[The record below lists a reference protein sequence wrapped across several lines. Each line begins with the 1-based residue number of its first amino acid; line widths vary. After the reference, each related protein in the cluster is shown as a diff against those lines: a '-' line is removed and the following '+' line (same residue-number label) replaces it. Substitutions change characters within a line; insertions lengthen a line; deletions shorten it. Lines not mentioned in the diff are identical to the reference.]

1 MTLVYATAR
10 RGNQSPVM
18 FSHIYYFRKSG
29 RLIGPIAVSFIFP
42 VCIASKIATRRKFY
56 RLPSLTVARRDDGR
70 METLRATRCQRE
82 REREGASERASDS
95 GRGRVRGKGRGS
107 SSGQRQRQQQ
117 QSPRLLSC
125 VRRCEESA
133 HRGQRSLADRSN
145 ARALTDDESAATTW
159 GTTVRCVSSAR
170 AISVRSRRRPKR
182 DRAPAMTGLTRAS

>member
-1 MTLVYATAR
+1 MSSFIRYNGEAIDVMTLVYATAR

-29 RLIGPIAVSFIFP
+29 RLIGPIVVSFIFP

-95 GRGRVRGKGRGS
+95 GRGRVRGKGRGRAAGSGSGS
-107 SSGQRQRQQQ
+107 SS
-117 QSPRLLSC
+117 
-125 VRRCEESA
+125 
-133 HRGQRSLADRSN
+133 
-145 ARALTDDESAATTW
+145 
-159 GTTVRCVSSAR
+159 
-170 AISVRSRRRPKR
+170 SRRGFC
-182 DRAPAMTGLTRAS
+182 RACGDVRNPHIAGSVHWRIGVTRAR